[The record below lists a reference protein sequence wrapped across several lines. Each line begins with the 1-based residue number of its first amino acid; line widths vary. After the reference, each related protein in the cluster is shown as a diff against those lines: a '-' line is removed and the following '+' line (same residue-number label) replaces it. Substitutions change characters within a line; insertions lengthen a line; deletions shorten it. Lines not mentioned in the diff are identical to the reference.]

1 MFLTSFIKTFQTSRV
16 NSKKWR
22 GDQYQ
27 AKTKLLHQ
35 ILKKIQCRKLGKSK
49 KNPENSHEKVE
60 GNDIRTEIGFRNTR
74 NKTLMCDI
82 LV

>member
-1 MFLTSFIKTFQTSRV
+1 MFLTSFIKTFQTSWV

-49 KNPENSHEKVE
+49 KNLKIVMKRSRAMISEQKSVLE
-60 GNDIRTEIGFRNTR
+60 TQEI
-74 NKTLMCDI
+74 KH
-82 LV
+82 